1 VHSCTLM
8 CVLFR
13 TSYLYGVVWGQL
25 QSVDTFSF
33 DLRCSYVANALHV
46 ETWMWNVTCYYATL
60 SSSFVFPEQ
69 NTLLLFLS
77 SYISNLIW
85 MFSYC
90 QRCHLSEP
98 SLRYVPVKKICF
110 TLNMSVYLWHLS
122 YYNVIS
128 FFFFKYIKDGKWVFN
143 MIFLIN
149 WNTTL
154 SLSSYIVQLL
164 QRITNK
170 VLNSSILD
178 LNINSGNQY
187 VAIYEI
193 ILYICATGL
202 LKKLHSFP
210 CLVAKSF

>member
-1 VHSCTLM
+1 MHSCTMM

-90 QRCHLSEP
+90 QRCYLSEP
-98 SLRYVPVKKICF
+98 CLWYVSVKKLCDPVKQASF
-110 TLNMSVYLWHLS
+110 TSDIFHCT
-122 YYNVIS
+122 VI
-128 FFFFKYIKDGKWVFN
+128 FFPYDIQLAFF
-143 MIFLIN
+143 
-149 WNTTL
+149 
-154 SLSSYIVQLL
+154 
-164 QRITNK
+164 
-170 VLNSSILD
+170 
-178 LNINSGNQY
+178 
-187 VAIYEI
+187 
-193 ILYICATGL
+193 
-202 LKKLHSFP
+202 
-210 CLVAKSF
+210 